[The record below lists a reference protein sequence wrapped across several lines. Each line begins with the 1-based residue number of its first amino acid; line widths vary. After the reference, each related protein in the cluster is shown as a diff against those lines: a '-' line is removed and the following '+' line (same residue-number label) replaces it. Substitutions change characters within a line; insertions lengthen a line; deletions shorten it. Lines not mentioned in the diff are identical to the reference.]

1 MNTECYYQFF
11 FTLLLAYFLG
21 SIPTGYIIG
30 KLKGLDITKEG
41 SGNIGMANVFR
52 TLGPKYGALVLI
64 LDALKGFIPTYISI
78 KLDFTILF
86 VLIVGITSILG
97 HIFTVFL
104 KFKGGKGV
112 ATSLGVVLAISPTL
126 AISSFLV
133 WLITVI
139 VTRYS
144 SLGSILA
151 SIWATLI
158 IILYQFNLINFN
170 LMNVR
175 IENKAYLTVFCSIIC
190 VFILYK
196 HRENIKRIINN
207 TENRLF

>member
-1 MNTECYYQFF
+1 MNIECYYQFF

-30 KLKGLDITKEG
+30 KFKGLDITKEG

-78 KLDFTILF
+78 KLDFTTLF
-86 VLIVGITSILG
+86 VLLVGITSILG

-112 ATSLGVVLAISPTL
+112 ATSLGVVLAISPIL

-133 WLITVI
+133 WLTTVI
-139 VTRYS
+139 ITRYS

-151 SIWATLI
+151 SIWATII

-170 LMNVR
+170 LINVN
-175 IENKAYLTVFCSIIC
+175 IENKTYLTVFCSIIC
-190 VFILYK
+190 IFILYK